1 MAPNNGQN
9 NNFDNSASVP
19 KANNNNGFSNDNVQM
34 ISDYKEKLQE
44 CVH

>member
-19 KANNNNGFSNDNVQM
+19 KANNNGFSNDNVQM